1 MKAILSLTAF
11 EYKKLARQKSAVIM
25 TLLAISFSILAAIL
39 NIFGGGYY
47 SAIGTDLSAS
57 RALAADRQ
65 AIREHRGTVDEA
77 YLKNVASSIRKVLD
91 DPDSYFTDQRGNSHL
106 KPETDLEYILP
117 YYHVYFFL
125 GDIAQKI
132 NGESS
137 ADYPQNLL
145 TPDQMTGFY
154 HTYHELLTDSIA
166 SNARLTPA
174 EKEKQTAMAE
184 RIRTPFYN
192 DYNQG
197 FGSFKNMLPMVGM
210 IILALISVLCAGI
223 FGNEYSDRT
232 AALVLSSKHGKNKC
246 IAAKLLTGLSLSAL
260 YSTGL
265 CLIYLSSFL
274 MFHGFTG
281 GSTPLQFLPG
291 FGCSLYPVTVLQSV
305 LITIAATSLVSMMF
319 GTLVMLLSALIRKPY
334 IAVTAALL
342 LSFFPAFIPSSD
354 DRLITQL
361 VNLLPMRAFDYSAI
375 FSQYFYCIGKFVFTP
390 AAFYVLFS
398 LGTMA
403 ILIPAAWQSFR
414 HHQIQ

>member
-11 EYKKLARQKSAVIM
+11 EYKKLAHQKSTVVM
-25 TLLAISFSILAAIL
+25 TLLAVSFSILAAIL

-47 SAIGTDLSAS
+47 SAVGTGLSAS
-57 RALAADRQ
+57 QALAADRQ

-77 YLKNVASSIRKVLD
+77 YLKNIISVIHKVID
-91 DPDSYFTDQRGNSHL
+91 NPDSYFTDQSGNIHL
-106 KPETDLEYILP
+106 KPETALQYVLP

-132 NGESS
+132 TGDSS
-137 ADYPQNLL
+137 ANYPQNLL

-154 HTYHELLTDSIA
+154 NTYHELLADSIH
-166 SNARLTPA
+166 SNSQLTPA
-174 EKEKQTAMAE
+174 EKGKQIAMAE
-184 RIRTPFYN
+184 RIQTPFYN

-210 IILALISVLCAGI
+210 IILTLISVLCAGI
-223 FGNEYSDRT
+223 FGNEYNDRT
-232 AALVLSSKHGKNKC
+232 AALVLSSKYGKNKC

-265 CLIYLSSFL
+265 CLFYLSSFL

-281 GSTPLQFLPG
+281 GSTPLQFLSG
-291 FGCSLYPVTVLQSV
+291 FGCSIYPVTVLQSV
-305 LITIAATSLVSMMF
+305 LITIAATCLVSMMS
-319 GTLVMLLSALIRKPY
+319 GALAMLLSALIRKPY
-334 IAVTAALL
+334 MAVTASLL
-342 LSFFPAFIPSSD
+342 LSFFPAFIPASD
-354 DRLITQL
+354 DRLIAQL
-361 VNLLPMRAFDYSAI
+361 VSLLPMRAFDYNAI
-375 FSQYFYCIGKFVFTP
+375 FSRYFYCFGKFVFTP

-398 LGTMA
+398 LGA
-403 ILIPAAWQSFR
+403 IMILMPAAWQCFR